1 MNVIKGYPMSFYFT
15 VYVIIGILARTAWEA
30 QADRAN
36 PTGQFP
42 VVAYGAAG
50 HWIILMNSA
59 AILLAVL
66 TSLFTWG
73 FWVVATIIEL
83 VLGSFIG
90 SFLPTSVKAF
100 IFPLSPVILI
110 ILFGA
115 LWNFWYL

>member
-1 MNVIKGYPMSFYFT
+1 MSFYFT

-30 QADRAN
+30 QAERAN
-36 PTGQFP
+36 PRGQYP
-42 VVAYGAAG
+42 LIVYGEAG
-50 HWIILMNSA
+50 HWIILINSA

-73 FWVVATIIEL
+73 FWVVAAVVEL

-90 SFLPTSVKAF
+90 SFLPTSIKAL
-100 IFPLSPVILI
+100 IFTLSPVILI